1 MCEGGRAASLPRAQ
15 GGILALRLSLNDFHE
30 QFEITAH
37 PQNAAHARERVRELA
52 MRAGLSG
59 LDLADVEIAVGEAVT
74 NAILYGSPSAT
85 SLIVIVSGLGGGAFF
100 VEVRDQG
107 HGFDPAALHEEDNHD
122 ALGGRGIRLMRALM
136 DQVDLHYNGAGMIA
150 RLSKRLAC

>member
-1 MCEGGRAASLPRAQ
+1 M
-15 GGILALRLSLNDFHE
+15 NDFHE

-37 PQNAAHARERVRELA
+37 PQNAGQARERVRALA

-74 NAILYGSPSAT
+74 NAILYGSPSAA
-85 SLIVIVSGLGGGAFF
+85 SLIVIISGLGDGAFF

-107 HGFDPAALHEEDNHD
+107 HGFDPDAPRSAEDPD
-122 ALGGRGIRLMRALM
+122 ALGGRGLHLMQALM
-136 DQVDLHYNGAGMIA
+136 DQVELHHNGAGMIA
-150 RLSKRLAC
+150 RLLKRLS

>member
-1 MCEGGRAASLPRAQ
+1 M
-15 GGILALRLSLNDFHE
+15 
-30 QFEITAH
+30 AH
-37 PQNAAHARERVRELA
+37 PQNAGQARERVRALA
-52 MRAGLSG
+52 ARAGLSG

-74 NAILYGSPSAT
+74 NAILYGSPAAT
-85 SLIVIVSGLGGGAFF
+85 SRIGIVGGRDDGTFF

-107 HGFDPAALHEEDNHD
+107 HGFDPMGLHEDDDQD

-150 RLSKRLAC
+150 RLSKRLAPALL

>member
-1 MCEGGRAASLPRAQ
+1 LD
-15 GGILALRLSLNDFHE
+15 DFLE

-37 PQNAAHARERVRELA
+37 PQNAGEARERVRRLA
-52 MRAGLSG
+52 ARAGLSG

-74 NAILYGSPSAT
+74 NAILYGSPAAT
-85 SLIVIVSGLGGGAFF
+85 SPIVIVSGRGDDAFF

-107 HGFDPAALHEEDNHD
+107 HGFDPAALHEEDNPD

-136 DQVDLHYNGAGMIA
+136 DQVDLHHNGVGMIA
-150 RLSKRLAC
+150 RLSKRIA

>member
-1 MCEGGRAASLPRAQ
+1 M
-15 GGILALRLSLNDFHE
+15 NDFHE

-37 PQNAAHARERVRELA
+37 PQNAGQARERVRALA

-74 NAILYGSPSAT
+74 NAILYGSPSAA
-85 SLIVIVSGLGGGAFF
+85 SPIVIVSGMGDGAFF

-107 HGFDPAALHEEDNHD
+107 HGFDSAALHEPDDAE
-122 ALGGRGIRLMRALM
+122 ALGGRGIHLMQALM
-136 DQVDLHYNGAGMIA
+136 DQVELHHTGAGMIA
-150 RLSKRLAC
+150 RLLKRLAG

>member
-1 MCEGGRAASLPRAQ
+1 M
-15 GGILALRLSLNDFHE
+15 NDFFE

-37 PQNAAHARERVRELA
+37 PQNAGLARERVRALA

-74 NAILYGSPSAT
+74 NAILYGSPSAA
-85 SLIVIVSGLGGGAFF
+85 SLIVIVSGLGEGAFF

-107 HGFDPAALHEEDNHD
+107 HGFDPSALHESNDMN
-122 ALGGRGIRLMRALM
+122 ALGGRGIHLMQALM
-136 DQVDLHYNGAGMIA
+136 DHVELHHNGAGMIA
-150 RLSKRLAC
+150 RLSKRLS